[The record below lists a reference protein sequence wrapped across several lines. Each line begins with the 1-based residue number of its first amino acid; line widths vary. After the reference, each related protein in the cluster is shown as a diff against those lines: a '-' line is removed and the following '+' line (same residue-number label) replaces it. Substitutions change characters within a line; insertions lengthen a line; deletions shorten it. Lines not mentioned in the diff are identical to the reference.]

1 MIDAAETQEQ
11 TSRLEIVEVLAAS
24 LLSRRQEAMEYR
36 AATGVERRW
45 REDEELFDFMDEP
58 GSASLVERAARIN
71 PVHAADSSRST
82 VKVNIIRAKTEA
94 AVGRFADIA
103 MPVDDRNW
111 GMEPTP
117 VPDLD
122 KQLLDTRPAM
132 QQGQPVM
139 DQQTG
144 QQATMRDVAQDMVE
158 QARDRMTAMQTEI
171 DDQLVECR
179 YNAECRA
186 MLWDAAKLG
195 TGVLKG
201 PMVVKRVKKNW
212 RDMDGVQV
220 LAISEEHR
228 PASKRV
234 NPWMVWPSPDCGSD
248 LARAEYFW
256 ECDYMLAREIRA
268 LAGLAG
274 YDEEMIEQALSSEP
288 TRVNAG
294 YGKDGSRVDRYTVKD
309 SSLYEVWEYHGDVP
323 RSLLDCMQ
331 CEIPGEMA
339 GTSLSA
345 AVVFVNDLPIKAVLN
360 PLDTGDLPYDFFQ
373 WTKTGDSPWGI
384 GIPRMMAWQQRVIT
398 AAWRATMDNAGDS
411 AGQQIVMNA
420 GVEPADGVWELSGRK
435 IWRNTEGSVQA
446 SQAFS
451 QFQLQSRQQELA
463 NIIEMALRFSDME
476 TGIPMLF
483 QGEQGKLPET
493 LGATNIMVDANNV
506 SLRTRVRV
514 FDDQITVPHLR
525 RYYDWNMQYSEREDI
540 KGDYQV
546 NARGVSV
553 LLEKDQQ
560 AQSIIQLWPLLADPE
575 IAALVDKSKLARQL
589 FSAHRLDVL
598 KSEDQIKQEQEQQ
611 AQQTEQQQDPA
622 TSAAQI
628 RAETQLQVAQLNQES
643 DMQELQLKQV
653 MADADRQHE
662 REMKQMDLQIQ
673 MMRLAN
679 DRDISLDSIKAMLAS
694 DAMKLRTQKE
704 LAANRPAPQ
713 VVTPPT
719 EPPGRAPDGQAYQR

>member
-1 MIDAAETQEQ
+1 MEEEKQEQ
-11 TSRLEIVEVLAAS
+11 PERKEIVEMLASS
-24 LLSRRQEAMEYR
+24 LLSRRAEAMEYR
-36 AATGVERRW
+36 ASTGVERRW
-45 REDEELFDFMDEP
+45 AEDEELFDFMDD
-58 GSASLVERAARIN
+58 VEHTSMVSRAARTA
-71 PVHAADSSRST
+71 PVRNALAGRST
-82 VKVNIIRAKTEA
+82 VKVNIVRAKTEA

-111 GMEPTP
+111 ELDATP

-132 QQGQPVM
+132 QGGAPVM

-144 QQATMRDVAQDMVE
+144 QQATMRDVAQDIID
-158 QARDRMTAMQTEI
+158 QAKDRMSAMQTEI

-201 PMVVKRVKKNW
+201 PMVVKRAKKRW
-212 RDMDGVQV
+212 QDMDGMQV
-220 LAISEEHR
+220 LQVSEEHK

-234 NPWMVWPSPDCGSD
+234 SPWMVWPSPDCGSD
-248 LARAEYFW
+248 LSRAEYFW
-256 ECDYMLAREIRA
+256 ECDYMLAREIR
-268 LAGLAG
+268 GLSGIAG
-274 YDEEMIEQALSSEP
+274 YDAEMIELALSTP
-288 TRVNAG
+288 PNRVSTG
-294 YGKDGSRVDRYTVKD
+294 YGPDGNRIDRYTVKD
-309 SSLYEVWEYHGDVP
+309 SSLYEVWEYNGDVP
-323 RSLLDCMQ
+323 RDLLDCMR
-331 CEIPGEMA
+331 CEIPEEM
-339 GTSLSA
+339 GGSSLSA
-345 AVVFVNDLPIKAVLN
+345 AVVFVNDLPIKAALN
-360 PLDTGDLPYDFFQ
+360 PLDTVDLPYDFFQ

-398 AAWRATMDNAGDS
+398 AAWRASMDNAGDS
-411 AGQQIVMNA
+411 AGQQIIMNA

-435 IWRNTEGSVQA
+435 IWRNTDGSVNA
-446 SQAFS
+446 AQAFS

-463 NIIEMALRFSDME
+463 NIIELALRFADME

-525 RYYDWNMQYSEREDI
+525 RYYDWNMQYNEREDI

-546 NARGVSV
+546 NARGVSA
-553 LLEKDQQ
+553 LLKKDQQ
-560 AQSIIQLWPLLADPE
+560 AQSIIQLWPLLADHDV
-575 IAALVDKSKLARQL
+575 ASRVDKGKLAKQL
-589 FSAHRLDVL
+589 FAAHRLDVL
-598 KSEDQIKQEQEQQ
+598 KTEDQIKQEQEQL
-611 AQQTEQQQDPA
+611 QQQGAQPDPA

-628 RAETQLQVAQLNQES
+628 RAEAQLQVAQLNQES
-643 DMQELQLKQV
+643 DMQELQLKQA
-653 MADADRQHE
+653 MADADRAHE

-673 MMRLAN
+673 MMKLAN

-694 DAMKLRTQKE
+694 ESMKLKTQKE
-704 LAANRPAPQ
+704 LAAGKSAPQ
-713 VVTPPT
+713 IATPPT
-719 EPPGRAPDGQAYQR
+719 EPPGRAPEGQAYQR

>member
-1 MIDAAETQEQ
+1 MEEEKPE
-11 TSRLEIVEVLAAS
+11 RKEIVEMLASS
-24 LLSRRQEAMEYR
+24 LLSRRAEAMEYR
-36 AATGVERRW
+36 ASTGVERRW

-58 GSASLVERAARIN
+58 GNHSMVERAARIN
-71 PVHAADSSRST
+71 PVHAASANRST

-103 MPVDDRNW
+103 MPTDDRNW
-111 GMEPTP
+111 GLEPTP

-122 KQLLDTRPAM
+122 KRLTDTRPAM
-132 QQGQPVM
+132 QQGMPVM

-144 QQATMRDVAQDMVE
+144 QQATMRDVAQDIID
-158 QARDRMTAMQTEI
+158 QAKDRMSAMQTEI

-201 PMVVKRVKKNW
+201 PMVVKRTKKRW
-212 RDMDGVQV
+212 QDMDGMQV
-220 LAISEEHR
+220 LQVSEEHK

-234 NPWMVWPSPDCGSD
+234 SPWMVWPSPDCGSD
-248 LARAEYFW
+248 LSRAEYFW
-256 ECDYMLAREIRA
+256 ECDYMLAREIR
-268 LAGLAG
+268 GLSGIAG
-274 YDEEMIEQALSSEP
+274 YDAEMIELALSSEP

-294 YGKDGSRVDRYTVKD
+294 HGKDGSRVDRYTVKG
-309 SSLYEVWEYHGDVP
+309 SSLYEVWEYNGDVP
-323 RSLLDCMQ
+323 RGLLDCMR
-331 CEIPGEMA
+331 CEIPEEM
-339 GTSLSA
+339 GGSSLSA

-360 PLDTGDLPYDFFQ
+360 PLDTADLPYDFFQ

-411 AGQQIVMNA
+411 AGQQIIVNK
-420 GVEPADGVWELSGRK
+420 GVEPADGVWEMAGRK
-435 IWRNTEGSVQA
+435 IWRNIEETLPA

-463 NIIEMALRFSDME
+463 NIIELALRFSDME
-476 TGIPMLF
+476 TGIPVLF

-525 RYYDWNMQYSEREDI
+525 RYYDWNMQYSERSDI

-560 AQSIIQLWPLLADPE
+560 AQSIIQLWPLLTDPDV
-575 IAALVDKSKLARQL
+575 ASRVDKGKLAKQL
-589 FSAHRLDVL
+589 FAAHRLDVL
-598 KSEDQIKQEQEQQ
+598 KTEDQIKQEQEQQ
-611 AQQTEQQQDPA
+611 AQQQAPDPA

-628 RAETQLQVAQLNQES
+628 RAEAQLQVAQLNQES
-643 DMQELQLKQV
+643 DMQELQLKQA
-653 MADADRQHE
+653 MADADRAHE

-673 MMRLAN
+673 MMKLAN

-694 DAMKLRTQKE
+694 ESMKLKTQKE
-704 LAANRPAPQ
+704 LAVNRPAPQ
-713 VVTPPT
+713 VATPPT
-719 EPPGRAPDGQAYQR
+719 EPPGQAPAGQAYQR

>member
-1 MIDAAETQEQ
+1 MEEGKQEQ
-11 TSRLEIVEVLAAS
+11 PERKDIVEMLAAS
-24 LLSRRQEAMEYR
+24 LLARRQEAMEYR
-36 AATGVERRW
+36 ASTGVERRW
-45 REDEELFDFMDEP
+45 REDEELFDFMDDP
-58 GSASLVERAARIN
+58 GGHSLVERAARIN
-71 PVHAADSSRST
+71 PVHAANSNRST

-111 GMEPTP
+111 ELDATP

-132 QQGQPVM
+132 QGGAPVM

-144 QQATMRDVAQDMVE
+144 QQATMRDVAQDIID
-158 QARDRMTAMQTEI
+158 QAKDRMSAMQTEI

-201 PMVVKRVKKNW
+201 PMVVKRAKKRW
-212 RDMDGVQV
+212 QDMDGMQV
-220 LAISEEHR
+220 LQVSEEHK

-234 NPWMVWPSPDCGSD
+234 SPWMVWPSPDCGSD
-248 LARAEYFW
+248 LSRAEYFW
-256 ECDYMLAREIRA
+256 ECDYMLAREIR
-268 LAGLAG
+268 GLSGIAG
-274 YDEEMIEQALSSEP
+274 YDAEMIELALSTP
-288 TRVNAG
+288 PNRVCTG
-294 YGKDGSRVDRYTVKD
+294 YGPDGNRIDRYTVKD
-309 SSLYEVWEYHGDVP
+309 SSLYEVWEYNGDVP
-323 RSLLDCMQ
+323 RDLLDCMQ
-331 CEIPGEMA
+331 CEIPEGM
-339 GTSLSA
+339 GGSSLSA

-360 PLDTGDLPYDFFQ
+360 PLDTADLPYDFFQ

-398 AAWRATMDNAGDS
+398 AAWRASMDNAGDS
-411 AGQQIVMNA
+411 AGQQIIMNA

-435 IWRNTEGSVQA
+435 IWRNTDGSVNA
-446 SQAFS
+446 AQAFS

-463 NIIEMALRFSDME
+463 NIIELALRFSDME
-476 TGIPMLF
+476 TGIPVLF

-514 FDDQITVPHLR
+514 FDDQVTVPHLR
-525 RYYDWNMQYSEREDI
+525 RYYDWNMQYSERSDI

-560 AQSIIQLWPLLADPE
+560 AQSIIQLWPLLADPDV
-575 IAALVDKSKLARQL
+575 ASRVDKGKLAKQL
-589 FSAHRLDVL
+589 FAAHRLDVL
-598 KSEDQIKQEQEQQ
+598 KTEDQIKQEQLHQQ
-611 AQQTEQQQDPA
+611 GAQPDPA

-628 RAETQLQVAQLNQES
+628 RAEAQLQVAQLNQES
-643 DMQELQLKQV
+643 DMQELQLKQI
-653 MADADRQHE
+653 MAEADRAHE
-662 REMKQMDLQIQ
+662 REMKQIDLQIQ
-673 MMRLAN
+673 MMKLAN
-679 DRDISLDSIKAMLAS
+679 ERNISLDSIKAMLAS
-694 DAMKLRTQKE
+694 DSMKLKTQKE

-713 VVTPPT
+713 VSTPPT
-719 EPPGRAPDGQAYQR
+719 EPPGRAPAGQAYQR

>member
-1 MIDAAETQEQ
+1 MGDDRQEQ
-11 TSRLEIVEVLAAS
+11 PARKEMVEMLAAS

-36 AATGVERRW
+36 ASTGVERRW

-58 GSASLVERAARIN
+58 DGHSLVERAARIN
-71 PVHAADSSRST
+71 SVHAANSNRST

-103 MPVDDRNW
+103 MPTDDRNW
-111 GMEPTP
+111 GLEPTP
-117 VPDLD
+117 VPELD
-122 KQLLDTRPAM
+122 KQLTDTRPAM
-132 QQGQPVM
+132 QQGMPVV
-139 DQQTG
+139 DRQTG
-144 QQATMRDVAQDMVE
+144 QQATMRDVAKDIMG
-158 QARDRMTAMQTEI
+158 QAKDRMQAMQTEI

-179 YNAECRA
+179 YNAECRE
-186 MLWDAAKLG
+186 MIWDAAKLG

-201 PMVVKRVKKNW
+201 PMVVRRAKKHW

-220 LAISEEHR
+220 LAISAEHR
-228 PASKRV
+228 PASKRI

-248 LARAEYFW
+248 LVRAEYFW

-288 TRVNAG
+288 TRMNAG
-294 YGKDGSRVDRYTVKD
+294 YGKDGTRLDRYTATD
-309 SSLYEVWEYHGDVP
+309 SSLYEVWEYNGEVP
-323 RSLLDCMQ
+323 RDLLDCMQ
-331 CEIPGEMA
+331 CEIPEGMGGA
-339 GTSLSA
+339 SLSA

-384 GIPRMMAWQQRVIT
+384 GIPRMMAWQQRVVT

-411 AGQQIVMNA
+411 AGPQIIMNKK
-420 GVEPADGVWELSGRK
+420 VQPADGVWELSGRK
-435 IWRNTEGSVQA
+435 IWINVDDSA
-446 SQAFS
+446 PANQAFS

-463 NIIEMALRFSDME
+463 NIIELALRFSDME
-476 TGIPMLF
+476 TGIPVLF

-514 FDDQITVPHLR
+514 FDDQITVPHLL
-525 RYYDWNMQYSEREDI
+525 RYYDWNMQYSERDDI

-560 AQSIIQLWPLLADPE
+560 AQSIIQLWPLLADPDV
-575 IAALVDKSKLARQL
+575 AQQVDKAKLAKHL
-589 FSAHRLDVL
+589 FAAHRLDVL
-598 KSEDQIKQEQEQQ
+598 KSEDQIKQDQEQQ
-611 AQQTEQQQDPA
+611 QTQQGQQPDPA
-622 TSAAQI
+622 TSVAQI

-643 DMQELQLKQV
+643 DMQELQLKQA
-653 MADADRQHE
+653 MADADRAHE

-673 MMRLAN
+673 MMKLAN

-694 DAMKLRTQKE
+694 ESMKLKTQKE

-713 VVTPPT
+713 VSVPPT
-719 EPPGRAPDGQAYQR
+719 EPPGRAPAGQAFQR

>member
-1 MIDAAETQEQ
+1 MEEEKQEQ
-11 TSRLEIVEVLAAS
+11 PERKEIVEMLASS
-24 LLSRRQEAMEYR
+24 LLSRRAEAMEYR
-36 AATGVERRW
+36 ASTGVERRW

-58 GSASLVERAARIN
+58 GGYSMVERAARIN
-71 PVHAADSSRST
+71 PVHAANSSRST

-103 MPVDDRNW
+103 MPTDDRNW
-111 GMEPTP
+111 GLEPTP
-117 VPDLD
+117 VPGLD
-122 KQLLDTRPAM
+122 KQLTDTRPAM
-132 QQGQPVM
+132 QQGMPVV

-144 QQATMRDVAQDMVE
+144 QQASMRDVAKDIME
-158 QARDRMTAMQTEI
+158 QAKDRMAAMQTEI
-171 DDQLVECR
+171 DDQLVESR
-179 YNAECRA
+179 YNAECRD
-186 MLWDAAKLG
+186 MIWDAAKLG
-195 TGVLKG
+195 TGIMKG
-201 PMVVKRVKKNW
+201 PMVVRRAKKNW

-220 LAISEEHR
+220 LVISEEHR

-248 LARAEYFW
+248 MARAEYFW

-268 LAGLAG
+268 LSVLPG
-274 YDEEMIEQALSSEP
+274 YDEEMIELALSSEP

-294 YGKDGSRVDRYTVKD
+294 YGQDGTRVDRYTLKD
-309 SSLYEVWEYHGDVP
+309 SSLYEVWEYNGEVP
-323 RSLLDCMQ
+323 RDLLDCMQ
-331 CEIPGEMA
+331 CEIPEGMGGA
-339 GTSLSA
+339 SLSA

-384 GIPRMMAWQQRVIT
+384 GIPRMMAWQQRVVT
-398 AAWRATMDNAGDS
+398 AAWRASMDNAGDS
-411 AGQQIVMNA
+411 AGQQIIMNA

-435 IWRNTEGSVQA
+435 IWRNTDGSVNA
-446 SQAFS
+446 AQAFS

-463 NIIEMALRFSDME
+463 NIIELALRFADME

-560 AQSIIQLWPLLADPE
+560 AQSIMQLWPLLADPDV
-575 IAALVDKSKLARQL
+575 ASRVDKGKLAKQL
-589 FSAHRLDVL
+589 FAAHRLDVL
-598 KSEDQIKQEQEQQ
+598 KTEDQIKQEQEQL
-611 AQQTEQQQDPA
+611 QQQGAQPDPA

-628 RAETQLQVAQLNQES
+628 RAEAQLQVAQLNQES
-643 DMQELQLKQV
+643 DMQELQLKQA
-653 MADADRQHE
+653 MADADRAHE

-673 MMRLAN
+673 MMKLAN

-694 DAMKLRTQKE
+694 ESMKLKTQKE
-704 LAANRPAPQ
+704 LAAGKSAPQ
-713 VVTPPT
+713 IATPPT
-719 EPPGRAPDGQAYQR
+719 EPPGRAPEGQAYQR